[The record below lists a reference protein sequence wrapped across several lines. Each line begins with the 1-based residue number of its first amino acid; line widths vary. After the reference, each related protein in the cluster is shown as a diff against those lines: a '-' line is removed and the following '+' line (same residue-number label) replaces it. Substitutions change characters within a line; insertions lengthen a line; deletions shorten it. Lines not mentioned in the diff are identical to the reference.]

1 MRTFFHLEVK
11 RIWYQISNKRRQSL
25 EMAINSSMLNGHVN
39 SLPLLHPISAYSK
52 PQRYTKIPI
61 IYCEDETSIEKT
73 PNPYSLSVNCSTT
86 PLFIPAIV
94 SLQVALFV
102 YYSLLFHTVPSLSAP
117 VPLDS
122 IFIFRSDMKRQV
134 WRYICYAF
142 VHAGQKYCS
151 DYIDRVTSTSHR
163 FIDQSTDESMSTDES
178 IFSHLSWW
186 HLIFN
191 VSVELFIGMPL
202 EISVGTL
209 RTSLVFISGVFA
221 GSLVTSIFEH
231 GVSLMGASGGVYALL
246 ALHVANVLFSFDRVD
261 CALCWIIVA
270 VFVASCDTAFAI
282 FDHYTATKFMVRHT
296 AYATHLVGAAA
307 GFSLGLVL
315 LKRDDEKHTRRPIY
329 WSAFAF
335 YVILMLSAIVY
346 NVIVA

>member
-1 MRTFFHLEVK
+1 
-11 RIWYQISNKRRQSL
+11 
-25 EMAINSSMLNGHVN
+25 
-39 SLPLLHPISAYSK
+39 
-52 PQRYTKIPI
+52 
-61 IYCEDETSIEKT
+61 
-73 PNPYSLSVNCSTT
+73 
-86 PLFIPAIV
+86 
-94 SLQVALFV
+94 
-102 YYSLLFHTVPSLSAP
+102 
-117 VPLDS
+117 PLDS
-122 IFIFRSDMKRQV
+122 IFIFRSDMKRQL

-142 VHAGQKYCS
+142 VHAG
-151 DYIDRVTSTSHR
+151 
-163 FIDQSTDESMSTDES
+163 
-178 IFSHLSWW
+178 WW

-221 GSLVTSIFEH
+221 GSLVTSIFEQS
-231 GVSLMGASGGVYALL
+231 VSLMGASGGVYALL

-270 VFVASCDTAFAI
+270 IFVASCDTAFAI

-307 GFSLGLVL
+307 GFSLGLL
-315 LKRDDEKHTRRPIY
+315 LLERDDEKNTRRPIY